1 MILIAYIARSSYVR
15 TAFWHCRGAPRMFQH
30 ESDCMQAYIKFPL
43 FHPHRY
49 SHKKTFVDALI
60 HYWIMCK
67 DEGIIFLLPRYHFA
81 CRILRPLYCH
91 SVYSTLMACPFNDGY
106 RFQLLDICLSFTRTA
121 RRWGLNH
128 SLLPSLINWRLSVS
142 GDMKK
147 SFPVLRIWLL
157 ICTLKYSFVDNLSIR
172 KLNIS

>member
-1 MILIAYIARSSYVR
+1 MSELRSDIVAVLAQKNLRRCTNPLLDYVQRRRYIISTSAL
-15 TAFWHCRGAPRMFQH
+15 
-30 ESDCMQAYIKFPL
+30 PL
-43 FHPHRY
+43 CLPD
-49 SHKKTFVDALI
+49 TPTT
-60 HYWIMCK
+60 
-67 DEGIIFLLPRYHFA
+67 LLPLSNFN
-81 CRILRPLYCH
+81 
-91 SVYSTLMACPFNDGY
+91 LMACPFNDGY

>member
-1 MILIAYIARSSYVR
+1 MYFISQTPVVFYFQRKKIAFTHILPKGYCA
-15 TAFWHCRGAPRMFQH
+15 
-30 ESDCMQAYIKFPL
+30 
-43 FHPHRY
+43 
-49 SHKKTFVDALI
+49 KTNVN
-60 HYWIMCK
+60 
-67 DEGIIFLLPRYHFA
+67 LLPRYHFA

-91 SVYSTLMACPFNDGY
+91 LVYSSLMACPFNDGY